1 MFKLFGGGSKETAPG
16 KRVELDVR
24 EQLRNKQE
32 PFQLIMDT
40 VKTLQKGDTFVLHA
54 TFKPTPLLGLM
65 KVKGFT
71 HELEQLEKD
80 HWVVTFRHKSN
91 KEENAEDGS
100 AAGETAAPAGAGQ
113 ASANASSQPGAA
125 ANAAGNN
132 ASSTSDAAANADGEN
147 AQPPQAAGKVY
158 ELDNRGLEPPN
169 PMIRTLNK
177 LEQAKPGDI
186 VRIHNDRVPMFLIE
200 ELNTL
205 GYPFEVEEQ
214 PDGSAK
220 VAIHKR

>member
-1 MFKLFGGGSKETAPG
+1 MFNFLGGKNKETAPG

-40 VKTLQKGDTFVLHA
+40 VKTLQKEDVFVLHA

-71 HELEQLEKD
+71 NEIEQLEKD

-91 KEENAEDGS
+91 KDDGAEQSAAPTKAGS
-100 AAGETAAPAGAGQ
+100 AAGQAAAGVPAGQTDPGNAANQKDAAAGAG
-113 ASANASSQPGAA
+113 NA
-125 ANAAGNN
+125 ANSGAVERTG
-132 ASSTSDAAANADGEN
+132 T
-147 AQPPQAAGKVY
+147 VY

-177 LEQAKPGDI
+177 LERAKPGDT

-200 ELNTL
+200 ELNEL
-205 GYPFEVEEQ
+205 GYPYEVDEQ

>member
-1 MFKLFGGGSKETAPG
+1 MFKLFGGSGKETAPG

-71 HELEQLEKD
+71 HEIEQLEKD

-91 KEENAEDGS
+91 KEGDPEVGTANGEAAATPSES
-100 AAGETAAPAGAGQ
+100 AHA
-113 ASANASSQPGAA
+113 ASAKDANSLPDVAA
-125 ANAAGNN
+125 TNN
-132 ASSTSDAAANADGEN
+132 ASVNAE
-147 AQPPQAAGKVY
+147 PSQAIGTIY

-169 PMIRTLNK
+169 PMIRTLRK
-177 LEQAKPGDI
+177 LEQAKPGDT

-205 GYPFEVEEQ
+205 GYPFEVDEQ